1 MEKTYLGD
9 GVYVEI
15 ERGMFKL
22 TTSDGISTTNVIYLE
37 IEAYEALVRYAR
49 AAMKPTAPEGGAS

>member
-22 TTSDGISTTNVIYLE
+22 TTNDGISTTNVIYLE
-37 IEAYEALVRYAR
+37 IEVYEALLKYVR
-49 AAMKPTAPEGGAS
+49 AAMKPAAPEGGAS